1 MDSIVNSCQIWA
13 FPRSHI
19 PSQRKITMYIYIWW
33 HILFLYIIYRW
44 LHMYTHICV
53 YVCHLCISQG
63 IKTIIFFLMCWN
75 RPCCIVQASL
85 KTHYLT
91 HHGHEL
97 SVLQTGLEFIL
108 AQHSECHGII
118 NPITMLES
126 AIMTHRKMFLSNYCK
141 FLSRQKN
148 GNEIKICY
156 EDKIANK
163 FMN

>member
-1 MDSIVNSCQIWA
+1 
-13 FPRSHI
+13 
-19 PSQRKITMYIYIWW
+19 
-33 HILFLYIIYRW
+33 
-44 LHMYTHICV
+44 MYTHICV
-53 YVCHLCISQG
+53 CVYVPSVHISG
-63 IKTIIFFLMCWN
+63 NNNHYFLSYVLKQA
-75 RPCCIVQASL
+75 IVQASL

-108 AQHSECHGII
+108 AQHSECHRII